1 MAIATGTDIATGS
14 ATTGKRGIRAI
25 VTMAATTVVT
35 ISARSGDGARSRKP
49 TDTERQDLDMKTLL
63 KTLTAAAVAAA
74 VLVPAI
80 AEAHPHRV
88 CHFEHHHHHKV
99 CRWVR

>member
-1 MAIATGTDIATGS
+1 
-14 ATTGKRGIRAI
+14 
-25 VTMAATTVVT
+25 
-35 ISARSGDGARSRKP
+35 
-49 TDTERQDLDMKTLL
+49 MKTLL
-63 KTLTAAAVAAA
+63 KSLTAA

-88 CHFEHHHHHKV
+88 CHFDHHRM

>member
-1 MAIATGTDIATGS
+1 MTS
-14 ATTGKRGIRAI
+14 
-25 VTMAATTVVT
+25 
-35 ISARSGDGARSRKP
+35 P
-49 TDTERQDLDMKTLL
+49 PCLDTERQDLDMKTLL

-80 AEAHPHRV
+80 AEAHPHRL
-88 CHFEHHHHHKV
+88 CHFEHHHHKV

>member
-1 MAIATGTDIATGS
+1 
-14 ATTGKRGIRAI
+14 
-25 VTMAATTVVT
+25 
-35 ISARSGDGARSRKP
+35 
-49 TDTERQDLDMKTLL
+49 MKTLL

-88 CHFEHHHHHKV
+88 CRFDHHHHHKV